1 MSETRTIEY
10 RVRAVTRYIV
20 TRYVS
25 GHVEY
30 HANGTA
36 SGSSGSSSV
45 VGEFDSQTLA
55 DLVVEAMTKSDACMH
70 ASDCATHNMPAMPNG
85 PCDCGAATLPA

>member
-1 MSETRTIEY
+1 MQDKIEY
-10 RVRAVTRYIV
+10 RVRPVTRYLV
-20 TRYVS
+20 TKFVYRAPDEVVTF
-25 GHVEY
+25 GGV
-30 HANGTA
+30 G
-36 SGSSGSSSV
+36 SSV